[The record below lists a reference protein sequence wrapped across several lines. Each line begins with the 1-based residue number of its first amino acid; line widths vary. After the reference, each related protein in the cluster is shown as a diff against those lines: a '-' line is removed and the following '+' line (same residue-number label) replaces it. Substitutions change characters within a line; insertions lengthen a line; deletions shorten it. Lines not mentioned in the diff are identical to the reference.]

1 MGFRLRSRGWL
12 LATVAVAA
20 LVLVGCGGGPEPE
33 PKAERFMVLP
43 PLAGVSAR
51 RDIRV
56 APARPGDFGSD
67 TTGAL
72 WHRFNHRCA
81 SCHALPSPIQH
92 RPQEWEPVVRRMGEN
107 IDSAGLLP
115 LSKDDLSAITEF
127 LRLHARKDVAE
138 SAPSGAGR

>member
-1 MGFRLRSRGWL
+1 MGPRLRSPWGAL
-12 LATVAVAA
+12 AATLAT
-20 LVLVGCGGGPEPE
+20 LFFVGCGGEPEPE

-51 RDIRV
+51 QDIRV

-67 TTGAL
+67 TAGVL

-81 SCHALPSPIQH
+81 SCHALPSPTQR
-92 RPQEWEPVVRRMGEN
+92 RPQEWEAVVRRMGDN

-115 LSKDDLSAITEF
+115 LSKDDRTSITEF
-127 LRLHARKDVAE
+127 LRLHARREVAD
-138 SAPSGAGR
+138 